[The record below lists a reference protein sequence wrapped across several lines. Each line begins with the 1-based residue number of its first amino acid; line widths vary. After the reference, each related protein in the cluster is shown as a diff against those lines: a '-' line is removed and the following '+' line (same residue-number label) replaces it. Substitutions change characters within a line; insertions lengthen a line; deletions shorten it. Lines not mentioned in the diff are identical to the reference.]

1 MRSLA
6 DRVRAVV
13 LGLGA
18 TTTLFLPF
26 APMAPQKA
34 FGQAAVACVNCA
46 TLIQQLMQYA
56 KEAEQLSETITMRV
70 AQAQMLQ
77 NQITNMM
84 SIPGQVQAAIAGNI
98 AGVNGLLQRGSHLT
112 LNAGMA
118 SSQLGSFTGYLRNTV
133 DMPRQFAR
141 WSNQANDSV
150 TAALTSLGL
159 RQQQAADEG
168 TIRDAIQARAA
179 NAPGIR
185 GVLQANTEMAGYQAD
200 QLRMLAVELR
210 ADTQMRA
217 NALQIAADR
226 QAVSDAAVTTF
237 LAPNPPAFT
246 GGARY

>member
-77 NQITNMM
+77 ASAQID
-84 SIPGQVQAAIAGNI
+84 AAKAD
-98 AGVNGLLQRGSHLT
+98 AVR
-112 LNAGMA
+112 A
-118 SSQLGSFTGYLRNTV
+118 
-133 DMPRQFAR
+133 
-141 WSNQANDSV
+141 
-150 TAALTSLGL
+150 
-159 RQQQAADEG
+159 AADYAPDRVAARPG
-168 TIRDAIQARAA
+168 AGRDCR
-179 NAPGIR
+179 
-185 GVLQANTEMAGYQAD
+185 
-200 QLRMLAVELR
+200 
-210 ADTQMRA
+210 
-217 NALQIAADR
+217 
-226 QAVSDAAVTTF
+226 
-237 LAPNPPAFT
+237 
-246 GGARY
+246 